1 MQTCMDTIERDVEK
15 ELEDEYRKLEEEVA
29 RKQAKMIREFEERKQ
44 NLVEERRAK
53 EDARRKMEEE
63 RATVEE
69 AKRRAEEEKWQ
80 REEDSRRIAE
90 EEEAKRL
97 KEEECQRLREDKAA
111 QIESP
116 RAEASVRL
124 GVKKVAEQVIKG
136 TESFEELKRV
146 IRELE
151 KMDDTGEDEVEE
163 EAATMIEAP
172 VMKKTRLPMIEAGS
186 HLRAVSGKVSRKH
199 VCRLYSSKLHSV
211 IVVKRGASTVDI
223 PTRMNFVEG
232 AESKGKAAIGVALI
246 ERVG

>member
-1 MQTCMDTIERDVEK
+1 MQACMDTIERDVEK

-44 NLVEERRAK
+44 NLVEDRRAK

-69 AKRRAEEEKWQ
+69 EAKRRAEEEKRQ
-80 REEDSRRIAE
+80 REEDARRIA

-97 KEEECQRLREDKAA
+97 KEEECQRLREEKAA

-116 RAEASVRL
+116 RAEASVQL

-172 VMKKTRLPMIEAGS
+172 VMKTRLPMIEAGS